1 MDGTDIVSKHNRSAG
16 MMEDNTAGFSL
27 VLRRRLMTVDRIS
40 GFLQGASMP
49 LRLHVSP
56 IMTVRAALRYEA
68 LAHDETVLA
77 RRARLAWL
85 AYRMAV
91 ADGLFRN
98 VTDPAVMDGLRW
110 MLSTGITD
118 GELFDAGL
126 SSGIVLAAAT
136 CDDAV
141 WVRSRRRFRGRRG
154 ASIRCGRR
162 GPHALVGLAFLVLS
176 FRCRW
181 VVDGFVSGK
190 GWLFIPPG
198 WAGKPGSRCAWG
210 RQSPTQVSY
219 DVRP

>member
-27 VLRRRLMTVDRIS
+27 VLRRHLMTVDRIS

-136 CDDAV
+136 CDDAYGFV
-141 WVRSRRRFRGRRG
+141 HDVASAVAEGRRS
-154 ASIRCGRR
+154 AVAAVGRTR
-162 GPHALVGLAFLVLS
+162 L
-176 FRCRW
+176 
-181 VVDGFVSGK
+181 
-190 GWLFIPPG
+190 
-198 WAGKPGSRCAWG
+198 
-210 RQSPTQVSY
+210 
-219 DVRP
+219 

>member
-1 MDGTDIVSKHNRSAG
+1 MEPSPARERQFACGHSLFRACPRSRYHLWDAWMDGTDIVKTKRSAV

-56 IMTVRAALRYEA
+56 IVTVRAALRYEE
-68 LAHDETVLA
+68 LARDETVLA

-136 CDDAV
+136 CDDAYGFV
-141 WVRSRRRFRGRRG
+141 HDVASAVAEGRRS
-154 ASIRCGRR
+154 AV
-162 GPHALVGLAFLVLS
+162 AAM
-176 FRCRW
+176 
-181 VVDGFVSGK
+181 
-190 GWLFIPPG
+190 
-198 WAGKPGSRCAWG
+198 SRT
-210 RQSPTQVSY
+210 RL
-219 DVRP
+219 

>member
-1 MDGTDIVSKHNRSAG
+1 MGPSPARERQFACGHSLFRACPLSRYHLWDAWMDGTDIVSKHNRSAG
-16 MMEDNTAGFSL
+16 MMEDNTDAGFSP

-49 LRLHVSP
+49 LRPRVSP
-56 IMTVRAALRYEA
+56 IVTVRAAIRYEE
-68 LAHDETVLA
+68 LARDETVLA

-136 CDDAV
+136 CDDAYGFV
-141 WVRSRRRFRGRRG
+141 HDVASAVAEGRRS
-154 ASIRCGRR
+154 AVAAVGRTR
-162 GPHALVGLAFLVLS
+162 L
-176 FRCRW
+176 
-181 VVDGFVSGK
+181 
-190 GWLFIPPG
+190 
-198 WAGKPGSRCAWG
+198 
-210 RQSPTQVSY
+210 
-219 DVRP
+219 

>member
-1 MDGTDIVSKHNRSAG
+1 MQKWVKDGTIARTRTAIRVRAFSFSRTVPCARYHLWDAWMDGTDIVSKHNRSAG
-16 MMEDNTAGFSL
+16 MMEDNTAGFVP
-27 VLRRRLMTVDRIS
+27 VLRRRLMTVDQIS

-56 IMTVRAALRYEA
+56 IVTVRAAIRYEA

-110 MLSTGITD
+110 MLSTGITE

-136 CDDAV
+136 CD
-141 WVRSRRRFRGRRG
+141 G
-154 ASIRCGRR
+154 AC
-162 GPHALVGLAFLVLS
+162 
-176 FRCRW
+176 
-181 VVDGFVSGK
+181 GFVRGIAAAVADTRRPV
-190 GWLFIPPG
+190 LED
-198 WAGKPGSRCAWG
+198 ALSRM
-210 RQSPTQVSY
+210 
-219 DVRP
+219 

>member
-1 MDGTDIVSKHNRSAG
+1 MDGTDIVKTKRSAG
-16 MMEDNTAGFSL
+16 MMEDNTDAGFSL

-56 IMTVRAALRYEA
+56 IVTVRAAIRYEE

-136 CDDAV
+136 CDDAYGFV
-141 WVRSRRRFRGRRG
+141 LGVASAVAEGRRS
-154 ASIRCGRR
+154 AV
-162 GPHALVGLAFLVLS
+162 AAM
-176 FRCRW
+176 
-181 VVDGFVSGK
+181 
-190 GWLFIPPG
+190 
-198 WAGKPGSRCAWG
+198 SRT
-210 RQSPTQVSY
+210 RL
-219 DVRP
+219 

>member
-1 MDGTDIVSKHNRSAG
+1 MEPSPARERQFACGHSLFRACPRSRYHLWDAWMDGTDIVSKHNRSAG
-16 MMEDNTAGFSL
+16 MMEDNTDAGFSPI
-27 VLRRRLMTVDRIS
+27 LRRRLMTVDRIS

-49 LRLHVSP
+49 LRPRVSP
-56 IMTVRAALRYEA
+56 IVTVRAAIRYEE
-68 LAHDETVLA
+68 LARDETVLA

-136 CDDAV
+136 CDDAYGFV
-141 WVRSRRRFRGRRG
+141 LGVASAVAEGRRS
-154 ASIRCGRR
+154 AVAAVGRTR
-162 GPHALVGLAFLVLS
+162 L
-176 FRCRW
+176 
-181 VVDGFVSGK
+181 
-190 GWLFIPPG
+190 
-198 WAGKPGSRCAWG
+198 
-210 RQSPTQVSY
+210 
-219 DVRP
+219 

>member
-1 MDGTDIVSKHNRSAG
+1 MEPSPARERQFACGHSLFRACPRSRYHLWDAWMDGTDIVKTKRSAG
-16 MMEDNTAGFSL
+16 MMEDNTDAGFSPI
-27 VLRRRLMTVDRIS
+27 LRRRLMTVDRIS

-49 LRLHVSP
+49 LRLHASP
-56 IMTVRAALRYEA
+56 IVTVRAAIRYEA

-136 CDDAV
+136 CDDAYGFV
-141 WVRSRRRFRGRRG
+141 HDVASAVAEGRRS
-154 ASIRCGRR
+154 AV
-162 GPHALVGLAFLVLS
+162 AAM
-176 FRCRW
+176 
-181 VVDGFVSGK
+181 
-190 GWLFIPPG
+190 
-198 WAGKPGSRCAWG
+198 SRT
-210 RQSPTQVSY
+210 RL
-219 DVRP
+219 

>member
-1 MDGTDIVSKHNRSAG
+1 MEPSPARERQFACGHSLFRACPRSRYHLWDAWMDGTDIVKTKRSAG
-16 MMEDNTAGFSL
+16 MMEDNTDAGFSPI
-27 VLRRRLMTVDRIS
+27 LRRRLMTVDRIS

-49 LRLHVSP
+49 LRLQASP
-56 IMTVRAALRYEA
+56 IVTVRAAIRYEE

-110 MLSTGITD
+110 MLSTGLTE

-136 CDDAV
+136 CD
-141 WVRSRRRFRGRRG
+141 G
-154 ASIRCGRR
+154 AC
-162 GPHALVGLAFLVLS
+162 
-176 FRCRW
+176 
-181 VVDGFVSGK
+181 GFVRGIAAAVADTRRPV
-190 GWLFIPPG
+190 LED
-198 WAGKPGSRCAWG
+198 ALSRM
-210 RQSPTQVSY
+210 
-219 DVRP
+219 

>member
-49 LRLHVSP
+49 LRLQASP

-68 LAHDETVLA
+68 LARDETVLA

-118 GELFDAGL
+118 GELHDPGVM
-126 SSGIVLAAAT
+126 SGCVLAAAT
-136 CDDAV
+136 CDDA
-141 WVRSRRRFRGRRG
+141 
-154 ASIRCGRR
+154 C
-162 GPHALVGLAFLVLS
+162 
-176 FRCRW
+176 
-181 VVDGFVSGK
+181 GFVRGIAAAVADTRRPV
-190 GWLFIPPG
+190 LED
-198 WAGKPGSRCAWG
+198 ALSRM
-210 RQSPTQVSY
+210 
-219 DVRP
+219 

>member
-1 MDGTDIVSKHNRSAG
+1 MDGTDIVKTKRSAG
-16 MMEDNTAGFSL
+16 MMEDNTDAGFSPI
-27 VLRRRLMTVDRIS
+27 LRRRLMTVDRIS

-68 LAHDETVLA
+68 LARDETVLA

-85 AYRMAV
+85 

-136 CDDAV
+136 CDDAYGFV
-141 WVRSRRRFRGRRG
+141 HDVASAVAEGRRS
-154 ASIRCGRR
+154 AVAAVGRTR
-162 GPHALVGLAFLVLS
+162 L
-176 FRCRW
+176 
-181 VVDGFVSGK
+181 
-190 GWLFIPPG
+190 
-198 WAGKPGSRCAWG
+198 
-210 RQSPTQVSY
+210 
-219 DVRP
+219 

>member
-1 MDGTDIVSKHNRSAG
+1 MEPSPARERQFACGHSLFRACPRSRYHLWDAWMDGTDIVSKHNRSAV
-16 MMEDNTAGFSL
+16 MMEDNTAGFVP

-49 LRLHVSP
+49 LRLHASP
-56 IMTVRAALRYEA
+56 IVTVRAAIRYEA

-110 MLSTGITD
+110 MLSTGLTE

-136 CDDAV
+136 CD
-141 WVRSRRRFRGRRG
+141 G
-154 ASIRCGRR
+154 AC
-162 GPHALVGLAFLVLS
+162 
-176 FRCRW
+176 
-181 VVDGFVSGK
+181 GFVRGIAAAVADTRRPV
-190 GWLFIPPG
+190 LED
-198 WAGKPGSRCAWG
+198 ALSRM
-210 RQSPTQVSY
+210 
-219 DVRP
+219 

>member
-1 MDGTDIVSKHNRSAG
+1 
-16 MMEDNTAGFSL
+16 MEDNTAGFSL
-27 VLRRRLMTVDRIS
+27 VLRPRLMTVDRIS

-68 LAHDETVLA
+68 LARDETVLA

-91 ADGLFRN
+91 A
-98 VTDPAVMDGLRW
+98 DGLRW

-136 CDDAV
+136 CDDAYGFV
-141 WVRSRRRFRGRRG
+141 LGVASAVAEGRRS
-154 ASIRCGRR
+154 AV
-162 GPHALVGLAFLVLS
+162 AAM
-176 FRCRW
+176 
-181 VVDGFVSGK
+181 
-190 GWLFIPPG
+190 
-198 WAGKPGSRCAWG
+198 SRT
-210 RQSPTQVSY
+210 RL
-219 DVRP
+219 

>member
-1 MDGTDIVSKHNRSAG
+1 MGKGWDHRPHANGNSRAGILFFRACPRSRYHLWDAWMDGTDIVKTKRSAG
-16 MMEDNTAGFSL
+16 MMEDNTDAGFSL

-49 LRLHVSP
+49 LRLHASP

-68 LAHDETVLA
+68 LARDETVLA

-136 CDDAV
+136 CDDAY
-141 WVRSRRRFRGRRG
+141 
-154 ASIRCGRR
+154 
-162 GPHALVGLAFLVLS
+162 
-176 FRCRW
+176 
-181 VVDGFVSGK
+181 GFVLGVASA
-190 GWLFIPPG
+190 I
-198 WAGKPGSRCAWG
+198 AEERRSAVAAVG
-210 RQSPTQVSY
+210 RT
-219 DVRP
+219 RL

>member
-16 MMEDNTAGFSL
+16 MMEDNTDAGFSPI
-27 VLRRRLMTVDRIS
+27 LRRRLMTVDRIS

-56 IMTVRAALRYEA
+56 IVTVRAAIRYEE
-68 LAHDETVLA
+68 LARDETVLA

-136 CDDAV
+136 CDDAYGFV
-141 WVRSRRRFRGRRG
+141 HDVASAVAEGRRS
-154 ASIRCGRR
+154 AV
-162 GPHALVGLAFLVLS
+162 AAM
-176 FRCRW
+176 
-181 VVDGFVSGK
+181 
-190 GWLFIPPG
+190 
-198 WAGKPGSRCAWG
+198 SRT
-210 RQSPTQVSY
+210 RL
-219 DVRP
+219 

>member
-1 MDGTDIVSKHNRSAG
+1 MGKGWNHRPHANGNSRAGILFSRTIPCARYHLWDEWMDGTDIVSKHNRSAG
-16 MMEDNTAGFSL
+16 MMEDNTAGFSP

-56 IMTVRAALRYEA
+56 IVTVRAAIRYEE
-68 LAHDETVLA
+68 LARDETVLA
-77 RRARLAWL
+77 RRASLAWL

-136 CDDAV
+136 CDDAYGFV
-141 WVRSRRRFRGRRG
+141 HDVASAVAEGRRS
-154 ASIRCGRR
+154 AV
-162 GPHALVGLAFLVLS
+162 AAM
-176 FRCRW
+176 
-181 VVDGFVSGK
+181 
-190 GWLFIPPG
+190 
-198 WAGKPGSRCAWG
+198 SRT
-210 RQSPTQVSY
+210 RL
-219 DVRP
+219 